1 SYMVLVPMEQFN
13 IPETLSSDYIDLPKQ
28 TATGAN
34 ITWISS
40 DEAVI
45 NAETGAVTVPD
56 TPVDV
61 KLTGTIE
68 NSTRVINV
76 TVTVMQTPTTVVYE
90 EDFDD
95 IASIDTAIESSLWYS
110 KNAAASLTLK
120 ADGNGG
126 KYIEFAPGSANSR
139 GAQSNFAASLQ
150 LPDVYQLEFDV
161 ALTAGNNQTT
171 EFAVVNK
178 NMAYNGVINDGIASG
193 YLLKLA
199 ATSSTQ
205 WTIND
210 MNSFEIPA
218 GSWVHVSVL
227 AQTSSRKSVVTITDA
242 NGKELYNGS
251 VFMSTAGSLWGFY
264 IRGGRYNSVTCV
276 DNVVIKAE

>member
-1 SYMVLVPMEQFN
+1 
-13 IPETLSSDYIDLPKQ
+13 
-28 TATGAN
+28 
-34 ITWISS
+34 
-40 DEAVI
+40 
-45 NAETGAVTVPD
+45 
-56 TPVDV
+56 
-61 KLTGTIE
+61 
-68 NSTRVINV
+68 
-76 TVTVMQTPTTVVYE
+76 
-90 EDFDD
+90 
-95 IASIDTAIESSLWYS
+95 
-110 KNAAASLTLK
+110 
-120 ADGNGG
+120 
-126 KYIEFAPGSANSR
+126 
-139 GAQSNFAASLQ
+139 
-150 LPDVYQLEFDV
+150 
-161 ALTAGNNQTT
+161 
-171 EFAVVNK
+171 
-178 NMAYNGVINDGIASG
+178 MAYNGVINDGIASG

>member
-1 SYMVLVPMEQFN
+1 M
-13 IPETLSSDYIDLPKQ
+13 
-28 TATGAN
+28 
-34 ITWISS
+34 
-40 DEAVI
+40 I
-45 NAETGAVTVPD
+45 NPETGAVNVPE

-68 NSTRVINV
+68 NSSRVIKV
-76 TVTVMQTPTTVVYE
+76 TVTVMQTPETVVYE
-90 EDFDD
+90 ENFDS
-95 IASIDTAIESSLWYS
+95 IATIDTAVESSLWYS

-139 GAQSNFAASLQ
+139 GAQSNFATTLQ
-150 LPDVYQLEFDV
+150 LPDIYQLEFDL

-193 YLLKLA
+193 YLFKLA
-199 ATSSTQ
+199 ATNSTQ

-210 MNSFEIPA
+210 QDSFEIPA
-218 GSWVHVSVL
+218 GSWIHVSVL
-227 AQTSSRKSVVTITDA
+227 AQTSSRKCVVTITDA
-242 NGKELYNGS
+242 NKKELYSGS
-251 VFMSTAGSLWGFY
+251 VFMSSAGSLWGFY
-264 IRGGRYNSVTCV
+264 VRGGRYNSVTCV
-276 DNVVIKAE
+276 DNVIIKAE